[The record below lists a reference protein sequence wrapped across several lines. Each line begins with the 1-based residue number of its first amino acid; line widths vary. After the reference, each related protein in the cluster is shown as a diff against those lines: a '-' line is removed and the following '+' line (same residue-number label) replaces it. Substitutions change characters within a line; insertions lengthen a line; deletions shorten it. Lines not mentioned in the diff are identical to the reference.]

1 MSRRAALILPVAL
14 ALSLAGCAAPTAI
27 EREPPAEARLATRVK
42 IALVEAQDID
52 AAAIFVEADGDRVRL
67 GGFTDSAG
75 ERAQAVEIAGNVPGV
90 AGVESR
96 IRIR

>member
-1 MSRRAALILPVAL
+1 MSRRGLLILFTAL

-42 IALVEAQDID
+42 IALVEAADID
-52 AAAIFVEADGDRVRL
+52 AAAIFVEANGDRVRL
-67 GGFTDSAG
+67 GGFTDSAA
-75 ERAQAVEIAGNVPGV
+75 ERARAAEIARNVPGV
-90 AGVESR
+90 AGVESQ